1 MEALAASRLIAQGN
15 SGKRRNVPR
24 TIYNSSSMNLG
35 LKDRVALVAAS
46 SQGIGRATAEAFA
59 AEGCRI
65 AMCARNQQTLQA
77 AADEIRRQHN
87 CEVLA
92 EAFDVTDAAA
102 VSRFVA
108 AVAEKFGGV
117 DICVT
122 NAGGPPAKGFL
133 SASLEEWQRALELNF
148 LSTVYFAREVI
159 PHMQRKRWGRI
170 ITLTSITTKQ
180 PVTDL
185 VLSNAVRAAVVGLV
199 KSLANEFGKDGI
211 LVNNVGPGFT
221 ATDRLKELATARSSA
236 SGKSEQ
242 EIFAGWAAD
251 APLKRLGEPRE
262 VAETIVWLAS
272 ERASYITG
280 QTVLVDGGM
289 YKGL

>member
-1 MEALAASRLIAQGN
+1 MD
-15 SGKRRNVPR
+15 
-24 TIYNSSSMNLG
+24 TG
-35 LKDRVALVAAS
+35 LKNRVAIVAAS

-59 AEGCRI
+59 AEGCRL
-65 AMCARNQQTLQA
+65 AMCARKQEALQTA
-77 AADEIRRQHN
+77 AEKIQKQSNA
-87 CEVLA
+87 EVLA
-92 EAFDVTDAAA
+92 EPLDVTDASA
-102 VSRFVA
+102 VHRFVET
-108 AVAEKFGGV
+108 VVNRFGGV

-133 SASLEEWQRALELNF
+133 AASLDDWRNAVELNF

-159 PHMQRKRWGRI
+159 PHMQRKSWGRI
-170 ITLTSITTKQ
+170 ITITSITTKQ
-180 PVTDL
+180 PVADL

-211 LVNNVGPGFT
+211 LVNNVGPGYT
-221 ATDRLKELATARSSA
+221 ATDRLKDLAKSRSVA
-236 SGKSEQ
+236 MGKSED
-242 EIFAGWAAD
+242 EIFQGWAVE

-262 VAETIVWLAS
+262 VADAIVWLAS

-280 QTVLVDGGM
+280 QTILVDGGL

>member
-1 MEALAASRLIAQGN
+1 
-15 SGKRRNVPR
+15 
-24 TIYNSSSMNLG
+24 MNLG

-59 AEGCRI
+59 AEGCRV

-77 AADEIRRQHN
+77 AAEGIRKGHN
-87 CEVLA
+87 AEVIA
-92 EAFDVTDAAA
+92 EAFDVTDAGA

-108 AVAEKFGGV
+108 AIAEKMGGV

-133 SASLEEWQRALELNF
+133 AASLEEWQRALEMNF
-148 LSTVYFAREVI
+148 LSTVYLAREVI

-170 ITLTSITTKQ
+170 ITLTSISTKQ
-180 PVTDL
+180 PVSDL
-185 VLSNAVRAAVVGLV
+185 VLSNSVRAAVVGLV

-221 ATDRLKELATARSSA
+221 ATDRLKELAATRASA

-242 EIFAGWAAD
+242 EIFEGWAAE

-262 VAETIVWLAS
+262 VADTIVWLAS
-272 ERASYITG
+272 ERASYVTG

>member
-1 MEALAASRLIAQGN
+1 MD
-15 SGKRRNVPR
+15 
-24 TIYNSSSMNLG
+24 LG
-35 LKDRVALVAAS
+35 LKNRVALVAAS
-46 SQGIGRATAEAFA
+46 SQGLGLAAAEAFA
-59 AEGCRI
+59 AEGCRV
-65 AMCARNQQTLQA
+65 AMCARNAQA
-77 AADEIRRQHN
+77 LAAGAEKIRKQHRA
-87 CEVLA
+87 EVFT

-102 VSRFVA
+102 VGRFVA
-108 AVAEKFGGV
+108 AVAEKFGSV

-133 SASLEEWQRALELNF
+133 AASLEDWQRAIDANF

-170 ITLTSITTKQ
+170 ITITSITTKQ
-180 PVTDL
+180 PVADL

-221 ATDRLKELATARSSA
+221 ATDRLKELAKARSSA

-242 EIFAGWAAD
+242 EIFDGWAAD
-251 APLKRLGEPRE
+251 APLKRLGDPRE
-262 VAETIVWLAS
+262 LAETIVWLAS
-272 ERASYITG
+272 DRASYITG

>member
-1 MEALAASRLIAQGN
+1 MD
-15 SGKRRNVPR
+15 
-24 TIYNSSSMNLG
+24 LG
-35 LKDRVALVAAS
+35 LKNRVALVAAS
-46 SQGIGRATAEAFA
+46 SQGLGLATAEAFA
-59 AEGCRI
+59 AEGCRV
-65 AMCARNQQTLQA
+65 AVCARNRQTLEA
-77 AADEIRRQHN
+77 AAEKIRKQYSTD
-87 CEVLA
+87 VFA
-92 EAFDVTDAAA
+92 EAFDVGDPAS
-102 VSRFVA
+102 VSQFVA
-108 AVAEKFGGV
+108 AVASKFESV

-133 SASLEEWQRALELNF
+133 AATLDDWQRAIELNF

-159 PHMQRKRWGRI
+159 PHMQRKGWGRI
-170 ITLTSITTKQ
+170 ITITSITTKQ
-180 PVTDL
+180 PVADL

-221 ATDRLKELATARSSA
+221 ATDRLKELAKARSSA
-236 SGKSEQ
+236 SGRPEQ
-242 EIFAGWAAD
+242 EILDAWAAD

-262 VAETIVWLAS
+262 LADTVVWLAS
-272 ERASYITG
+272 ERASYVTG

>member
-1 MEALAASRLIAQGN
+1 
-15 SGKRRNVPR
+15 
-24 TIYNSSSMNLG
+24 MNLG

-59 AEGCRI
+59 AEGCRV
-65 AMCARNQQTLQA
+65 AMCARNQTTLQA
-77 AADEIRRQHN
+77 AAEKIRNQHN
-87 CEVLA
+87 VDVFA
-92 EAFDVTDAAA
+92 EAFDVTDSAA
-102 VSRFVA
+102 VSRFVKTVA
-108 AVAEKFGGV
+108 AKFGGV

-133 SASLEEWQRALELNF
+133 AATLEEWQRALELNF

-170 ITLTSITTKQ
+170 VTLTSITTKQ
-180 PVTDL
+180 PVADL

-221 ATDRLKELATARSSA
+221 ATDRLKELAVARSST
-236 SGKSEQ
+236 SGKSEK
-242 EIFAGWAAD
+242 EIFDGWAAD

-272 ERASYITG
+272 EAASYITG
-280 QTVLVDGGM
+280 QTILVDGGM

>member
-1 MEALAASRLIAQGN
+1 MD
-15 SGKRRNVPR
+15 
-24 TIYNSSSMNLG
+24 LG
-35 LKDRVALVAAS
+35 IKGRVALVAAS
-46 SQGIGRATAEAFA
+46 SQGIGLATAEAFA
-59 AEGCRI
+59 AEGCRV
-65 AMCARNQQTLQA
+65 AMCARNDRTLQA
-77 AADEIRRQHN
+77 AAEKIRRQHAA
-87 CEVLA
+87 EVYA
-92 EAFDVTDAAA
+92 EAFDVTDLAA

-108 AVAEKFGGV
+108 TVADKFGSV

-133 SASLEEWQRALELNF
+133 AASLEDWKKAIEANF
-148 LSTVYFAREVI
+148 LSNVYFAHEVI
-159 PHMQRKRWGRI
+159 PHMQRKKWGRI
-170 ITLTSITTKQ
+170 ITITSITTKQ

-221 ATDRLKELATARSSA
+221 ATDRLKELAKARSA
-236 SGKSEQ
+236 ATGKPEQ
-242 EIFAGWAAD
+242 EFLDAWAAD
-251 APLKRLGEPRE
+251 APVKRLGDPRE

>member
-1 MEALAASRLIAQGN
+1 ME
-15 SGKRRNVPR
+15 
-24 TIYNSSSMNLG
+24 TG
-35 LKDRVALVAAS
+35 LKNRVAIIAAS

-59 AEGCRI
+59 AEGCRV
-65 AMCARNQQTLQA
+65 AMCARNQKTLEA
-77 AADEIRRQHN
+77 AAGNIRDQN
-87 CEVLA
+87 GVEVFA

-102 VSRFVA
+102 VRKFVA
-108 AVAEKFGGV
+108 AVAERFGAV

-133 SASLEEWQRALELNF
+133 AATLEDWRQALDANF
-148 LSTVYFAREVI
+148 LSAVYFAREVI
-159 PHMQRKRWGRI
+159 PHMQKKKWGRI
-170 ITLTSITTKQ
+170 ITITSITTRQ

-185 VLSNAVRAAVVGLV
+185 VLSNAVRTAVVGLV

-221 ATDRLKELATARSSA
+221 ATDRLKELAKARAAA
-236 SGKSEQ
+236 SGKTEQ
-242 EIFAGWAAD
+242 EMFVAWAAD
-251 APLKRLGEPRE
+251 APVKRLGEPRE

-272 ERASYITG
+272 ESASYVTG

>member
-1 MEALAASRLIAQGN
+1 MD
-15 SGKRRNVPR
+15 
-24 TIYNSSSMNLG
+24 LG
-35 LKDRVALVAAS
+35 IKGRVALIAAS
-46 SQGIGRATAEAFA
+46 SQGIGLATAEAFA
-59 AEGCRI
+59 AERCRV

-77 AADEIRRQHN
+77 AAERIRKKH
-87 CEVLA
+87 LA
-92 EAFDVTDAAA
+92 EVFADALDVTDAGA
-102 VSRFVA
+102 VGQFVA
-108 AVAEKFGGV
+108 AVASKFGGV

-122 NAGGPPAKGFL
+122 NAGGPPAMGFL
-133 SASLEEWQRALELNF
+133 AASLDDWKKSLAANF

-159 PHMQRKRWGRI
+159 PHMQKKKWGRM
-170 ITLTSITTKQ
+170 ITITSITTKQ
-180 PVTDL
+180 PVADL

-221 ATDRLKELATARSSA
+221 ATDRLRELAKARSA
-236 SGKSEQ
+236 TSGKSEQ
-242 EIFAGWAAD
+242 EFLDAWAGD

-262 VAETIVWLAS
+262 LAETIVWLAS

>member
-1 MEALAASRLIAQGN
+1 MD
-15 SGKRRNVPR
+15 
-24 TIYNSSSMNLG
+24 LG
-35 LKDRVALVAAS
+35 LKNRVAVVAAS

-59 AEGCRI
+59 AEGCRV
-65 AMCARNQQTLQA
+65 AMCARNPQTLQA
-77 AADEIRRQHN
+77 AADKIRKEHGV
-87 CEVLA
+87 EVLA

-102 VSRFVA
+102 VGRFVA
-108 AVAEKFGGV
+108 AVAEKFGTV

-148 LSTVYFAREVI
+148 LSTVYFAHEVI
-159 PHMQRKRWGRI
+159 PHMQRQRWGRI

-180 PVTDL
+180 PVADL

-221 ATDRLKELATARSSA
+221 ATDRLKELAKTRAVA
-236 SGKSEQ
+236 TGKTEQ
-242 EIFAGWAAD
+242 DLFDGWAAD
-251 APLKRLGEPRE
+251 APLKRLGQPRE

-280 QTVLVDGGM
+280 QTLLVDGGI

>member
-1 MEALAASRLIAQGN
+1 MD
-15 SGKRRNVPR
+15 
-24 TIYNSSSMNLG
+24 LG
-35 LKDRVALVAAS
+35 LKGRVALVAAS
-46 SQGIGRATAEAFA
+46 SQGLGLATAEAFA
-59 AEGCRI
+59 AEGCRV
-65 AMCARNQQTLQA
+65 AMCARNQQTLTA
-77 AADEIRRQHN
+77 GADKIREHYRTD
-87 CEVLA
+87 VLT
-92 EAFDVTDAAA
+92 EAFDVTEPEA

-108 AVAEKFGGV
+108 AIVGKFGSV

-133 SASLEEWQRALELNF
+133 AATLEDWQRAVDANF

-159 PHMQRKRWGRI
+159 PHMQRKHWGRI
-170 ITLTSITTKQ
+170 ITITSITTKQ
-180 PVTDL
+180 PVADL

-221 ATDRLKELATARSSA
+221 ATDRLKELAKARSAA

-242 EIFAGWAAD
+242 EIFDGWAAD
-251 APLKRLGEPRE
+251 APLKRLGDPRE
-262 VAETIVWLAS
+262 LAETIVWLAS

>member
-1 MEALAASRLIAQGN
+1 MD
-15 SGKRRNVPR
+15 
-24 TIYNSSSMNLG
+24 LG
-35 LKDRVALVAAS
+35 LKGRVGIVAAS
-46 SQGIGRATAEAFA
+46 SRGIGRATAEAFA
-59 AEGCRI
+59 AEGCRV
-65 AMCARNQQTLQA
+65 AMCARNAQRLQA
-77 AADEIRRQHN
+77 AAEEIRQQHAA
-87 CEVLA
+87 EVFCA
-92 EAFDVTDAAA
+92 AIDVTDPNA
-102 VSRFVA
+102 VRDFVA
-108 AVAEKFGGV
+108 AVVAKFGSA

-133 SASLEEWQRALELNF
+133 AANMEDWQKAVNANF
-148 LSTVYFAREVI
+148 LSTVYFAHEVI
-159 PHMQRKRWGRI
+159 PHMQRRHWGRI
-170 ITLTSITTKQ
+170 ITITSITTKQ

-221 ATDRLKELATARSSA
+221 ATDRLKELAKAQA
-236 SGKSEQ
+236 AKSGQPELA
-242 EIFAGWAAD
+242 IFDAWTQD

-262 VAETIVWLAS
+262 IAETIVWLAS

-280 QTVLVDGGM
+280 QTLLVDGGM

>member
-1 MEALAASRLIAQGN
+1 
-15 SGKRRNVPR
+15 
-24 TIYNSSSMNLG
+24 MNLG
-35 LKDRVALVAAS
+35 LKNRVALVAAS

-59 AEGCRI
+59 AEGCRV

-77 AADEIRRQHN
+77 AAEKIRKQHKV
-87 CEVLA
+87 EVFA

-108 AVAEKFGGV
+108 AVAEKFSSV

-133 SASLEEWQRALELNF
+133 AATLEEWQRTLEANF

-159 PHMQRKRWGRI
+159 PYMQRKRWGRI
-170 ITLTSITTKQ
+170 ITITSITTKQ

-221 ATDRLKELATARSSA
+221 ATDRLKELAKTRASI

-251 APLKRLGEPRE
+251 APLQRLGDPRE
-262 VAETIVWLAS
+262 IAETIVWLAS

>member
-1 MEALAASRLIAQGN
+1 
-15 SGKRRNVPR
+15 
-24 TIYNSSSMNLG
+24 MNLG
-35 LKDRVALVAAS
+35 LKDRVAVVAAS

-59 AEGCRI
+59 AEGCRV
-65 AMCARNQQTLQA
+65 AMCARNQETLQT
-77 AADEIRRQHN
+77 AADKIRKQHGV
-87 CEVLA
+87 EVIT
-92 EAFDVTDAAA
+92 EAFDVTDSAA
-102 VSRFVA
+102 VGHFVSN
-108 AVAEKFGGV
+108 VAKEFGGV

-133 SASLEEWQRALELNF
+133 AATLEEWQRALELNF

-199 KSLANEFGKDGI
+199 KSLANEFGRDGI

-242 EIFAGWAAD
+242 EIFDGWAAD

-272 ERASYITG
+272 EAASYITG
-280 QTVLVDGGM
+280 QTILVDGGM